1 MNAFTIIGCII
12 GGIVLLFVGLIIFI
26 TMNPPEEYKGQ

>member
-1 MNAFTIIGCII
+1 MNALTIIGCVI

-26 TMNPPEEYKGQ
+26 KMNPPEEYKGQ